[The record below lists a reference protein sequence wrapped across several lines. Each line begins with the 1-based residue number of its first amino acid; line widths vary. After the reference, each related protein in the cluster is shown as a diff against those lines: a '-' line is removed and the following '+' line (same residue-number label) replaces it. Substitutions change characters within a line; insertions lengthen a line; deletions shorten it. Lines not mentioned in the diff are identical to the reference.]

1 MRYAKKY
8 HKWLKHKQFTH
19 LKCESMGRRVSWSLE
34 TSRSTE
40 YHNVERFGLIL
51 EIIGSVGSYMIR
63 IPFHE
68 NLSGFNEVDTA

>member
-1 MRYAKKY
+1 
-8 HKWLKHKQFTH
+8 
-19 LKCESMGRRVSWSLE
+19 MGRRGDEIE

-51 EIIGSVGSYMIR
+51 EIIGSIGSYMIR

-68 NLSGFNEVDTA
+68 NLSDSVK